1 MKKMFLM
8 AAILCSMVTMAQQA
22 VITFNKTTHDF
33 GKINEADGRVTTIF
47 ECKNEGMSP
56 LVLTN
61 VKASCG
67 CTTPNWTK
75 EPIAPGK
82 TGNITVTYNP
92 SGRPGRFQK
101 SITVT
106 SNGSTEPVRLYI
118 KGEVIPKP
126 AQPVDKYP
134 IKVGELSLQRNNI
147 NLGSITKGL
156 PKTVE
161 IEYANTTSAAITV
174 DIKFE
179 TSKTYWKPFI
189 SMTKLEP
196 GQTGKLQMTLQT
208 DECPLYGPVDT
219 KIQFIVNGK
228 TYTATSQT
236 ITYKAD
242 IKEDFSK
249 MTPEDIQQAPIIEY
263 TATLDA
269 GVVKVGK
276 KTTSKLTLHNA
287 GLNPLHIR
295 RVYSNDG
302 NINIVPPKSIK
313 GGKSEVL
320 PVTINAA
327 NATAGQY
334 TREITIITNDPK
346 KPIAK
351 VKVVWTVE

>member
-1 MKKMFLM
+1 
-8 AAILCSMVTMAQQA
+8 
-22 VITFNKTTHDF
+22 
-33 GKINEADGRVTTIF
+33 
-47 ECKNEGMSP
+47 
-56 LVLTN
+56 
-61 VKASCG
+61 
-67 CTTPNWTK
+67 
-75 EPIAPGK
+75 
-82 TGNITVTYNP
+82 
-92 SGRPGRFQK
+92 
-101 SITVT
+101 
-106 SNGSTEPVRLYI
+106 
-118 KGEVIPKP
+118 
-126 AQPVDKYP
+126 
-134 IKVGELSLQRNNI
+134 
-147 NLGSITKGL
+147 
-156 PKTVE
+156 
-161 IEYANTTSAAITV
+161 
-174 DIKFE
+174 
-179 TSKTYWKPFI
+179 
-189 SMTKLEP
+189 
-196 GQTGKLQMTLQT
+196 
-208 DECPLYGPVDT
+208 
-219 KIQFIVNGK
+219 
-228 TYTATSQT
+228 
-236 ITYKAD
+236 
-242 IKEDFSK
+242 

>member
-1 MKKMFLM
+1 
-8 AAILCSMVTMAQQA
+8 
-22 VITFNKTTHDF
+22 
-33 GKINEADGRVTTIF
+33 
-47 ECKNEGMSP
+47 
-56 LVLTN
+56 
-61 VKASCG
+61 
-67 CTTPNWTK
+67 
-75 EPIAPGK
+75 
-82 TGNITVTYNP
+82 
-92 SGRPGRFQK
+92 
-101 SITVT
+101 
-106 SNGSTEPVRLYI
+106 
-118 KGEVIPKP
+118 
-126 AQPVDKYP
+126 
-134 IKVGELSLQRNNI
+134 
-147 NLGSITKGL
+147 
-156 PKTVE
+156 
-161 IEYANTTSAAITV
+161 
-174 DIKFE
+174 
-179 TSKTYWKPFI
+179 
-189 SMTKLEP
+189 MTKLEP

-228 TYTATSQT
+228 TYTATNQT

-269 GVVKVGK
+269 DVVKVGK

>member
-228 TYTATSQT
+228 TYTATNQT

-302 NINIVPPKSIK
+302 NINIVPPTSIK